1 MGSEMCIRDRLLSS
15 AAGLK
20 FLHSTRQPDLISP
33 RECVELATGNGESSR
48 LMLNQLLA
56 GGLVS
61 ILNFGVHALM
71 TGIVIVITRHIAG
84 ATDDLHVFMRVS
96 ALMLVT
102 VTVLTVTHVI
112 EIAIWASFLH
122 VAGISAEHVSVF
134 EFAFENYT
142 ALGYGDVV
150 AADGWRLIGPIMA
163 LNGLLLIGWSVA
175 IIFEVMR
182 MAEVGFSKR
191 R

>member
-1 MGSEMCIRDRLLSS
+1 
-15 AAGLK
+15 
-20 FLHSTRQPDLISP
+20 
-33 RECVELATGNGESSR
+33 
-48 LMLNQLLA
+48 MLNQLLA

-112 EIAIWASFLH
+112 EIAIWAVFLH